1 MGLRDVLRSGLAL
14 LPPELVAHVSS
25 TDQGVTF
32 PAAAGWR
39 LSLGS
44 VARVGSAA

>member
-1 MGLRDVLRSGLAL
+1 MHGSGLAL

-25 TDQGVTF
+25 ADGAVTF

-39 LSLGS
+39 LGSGS